1 MRRIKIR
8 SKSAAFV
15 AAVMLAFAAALLSGC
30 GASLTVYDYTE
41 NGERYNKFVLSLDA
55 DVVRAMEDSAIYDGD
70 GKRYTVQSYFYS
82 LFTGFGCELT
92 DARYDGDGYTVAYR
106 KAYDGATDL
115 EEIGTKVAFERT
127 IKRDPFI
134 KTVEETSP
142 NPFNGVRQA
151 YDEVL
156 PEQSSTLIQQL
167 KNGRVAVDEF
177 GETVVQ
183 FPSVTDAFP
192 YLRRLNADGLLLN
205 YVMRASKRTKTSGE
219 RISTSGRNGE
229 FMFSHYFD
237 RTVTDMRLKYKRP
250 VPYGWYLVA
259 LAAGG
264 ATVAII
270 VLCTRKKKPK
280 KPTLLERFPYNPEEY
295 RDYETHLPTKL

>member
-1 MRRIKIR
+1 MRRR
-8 SKSAAFV
+8 LGSKRA
-15 AAVMLAFAAALLSGC
+15 AFAAAIMLAPTAVLLTGC

-41 NGERYNKFVLSLDA
+41 NGDRYNMFVLALDA
-55 DVVRAMEDSAIYDGD
+55 DVVRAMEDSAAYDGD
-70 GKRYTVQSYFYS
+70 GKRYTVENYFYS
-82 LFTGFGCELT
+82 LFTNFGCELA
-92 DARYDGDGYTVAYR
+92 DARYDEDGYTVSYR

-115 EEIGTKVAFERT
+115 ENIGTQVVFERT
-127 IKRDPFI
+127 SRSDPFVR
-134 KTVEETSP
+134 TVEETSP

-192 YLRRLNADGLLLN
+192 YLQKLNADGLLLN
-205 YVMRASKRTKTSGE
+205 YVMRASKRTQTSGT

-229 FMFSHYFD
+229 YMFSHYFD
-237 RTVTDMRLKYKRP
+237 CTQTDMRLMYKRP

-259 LAAGG
+259 LVAGG
-264 ATVAII
+264 ATVAVIA
-270 VLCTRKKKPK
+270 LCTRKKKPK